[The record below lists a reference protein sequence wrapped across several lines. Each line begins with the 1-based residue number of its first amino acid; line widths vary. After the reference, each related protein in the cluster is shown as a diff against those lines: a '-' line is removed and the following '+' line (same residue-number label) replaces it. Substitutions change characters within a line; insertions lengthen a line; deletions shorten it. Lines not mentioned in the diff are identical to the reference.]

1 VINFRYHVVSLTAV
15 FLALAIGLVVGTAA
29 LNGPAV
35 DGLKDQ
41 LSGISKQNAQYRDQ
55 VNHLK
60 DEATTQEQ
68 FANEA
73 APIILDGKLR
83 SRRVMV
89 VSLPAAGRYV
99 NDVVTTLQISGA
111 KVVSRVEI
119 QDKYTD
125 PANNAQLLDQATII
139 RPVGVTDPATPNT
152 DGVGTSSAL
161 LGAVLLDRQPT
172 VPADQRRTVLSA
184 YAQGGWIVTTGDVA
198 EPADSVVL
206 LTGAPYTDKD
216 AAKRNAAVVT
226 VVDAL
231 DKAGPIVVG
240 SDGTGTEGNTVAA
253 VLQDPA
259 LTKTISTV
267 DNASTPQGRV
277 VLALALAEQVD
288 GRAGHYGIRDGA
300 TALMPKPT
308 ASKPS
313 GS

>member
-68 FANEA
+68 FANDA
-73 APIILDGKLR
+73 APIMLDGKLR
-83 SRRVMV
+83 NRRVMV
-89 VSLPAAGRYV
+89 VSLPAASKYV
-99 NDVVTTLQISGA
+99 NDVVTTLQIGGA
-111 KVVSRVEI
+111 KVVSRVEFE
-119 QDKYTD
+119 DKFTD
-125 PANNAQLLDQATII
+125 PVNNAQLLDQATII

-152 DGVGTSSAL
+152 DGVETSSAL
-161 LGAVLLDRQPT
+161 LTAVLVDRQQA
-172 VPADQRRTVLSA
+172 VPDDQRRTVLSA
-184 YAQGGWIVTTGDVA
+184 YSQGGWIVLNGDVTGPA
-198 EPADSVVL
+198 EAVVV
-206 LTGAPYTDKD
+206 LTGAPYADKD
-216 AAKRNAAVVT
+216 ATKRNAAVVT

-231 DKAGPIVVG
+231 DKAAPIVVG
-240 SDGTGTEGNTVAA
+240 SDGTGTDGNTVAA
-253 VLQDPA
+253 VRKDPA
-259 LTKTISTV
+259 LVKTISTV
-267 DNASTPQGRV
+267 DNGSTPQGRV
-277 VLALALAEQVD
+277 VLALAHAEQFD

-300 TALMPKPT
+300 TALMPKP
-308 ASKPS
+308 AVSKTS